1 MKRIRCALLLSLCL
15 LQTACGRAAGTAVQ
29 AAAEPSAPPPAPAAA
44 TPAPYEEVPVYY
56 NGLLSDRGYRQ
67 GGVIWVS
74 PAALAALFDLDFSQE
89 LQAETYTLNISGVDM
104 RGQAGQD
111 YALAESRCLYTPG
124 GFLTVDGQVYLPAE
138 AAAHLFGLGVTVD
151 PEAPAVELD
160 VSRVELLHGSGDYY
174 AMHYPVED
182 LYWLSHIIQAEAGQQ
197 PLAGQIGVGN
207 VVLNRVKS
215 PDFPD
220 SIREVVTQRNDT
232 IAQFDPVAS
241 GSIHNPVDDPAM
253 LAACLCLEGYNTV
266 GESLYFLNPTLADN
280 SWFES
285 ARDFAVS
292 IGDHDFYT

>member
-1 MKRIRCALLLSLCL
+1 MKLIACALLLSLCL
-15 LQTACGRAAGTAVQ
+15 LLAACGKAPE
-29 AAAEPSAPPPAPAAA
+29 AAATPTKETAALLPAPTAA
-44 TPAPYEEVPVYY
+44 TPAPYEEVPVYH
-56 NGLLSDRGYRQ
+56 NGLLSERGYRQ
-67 GGVIWVS
+67 GGVIWLS
-74 PAALAALFDLDFSQE
+74 PAALAELFQLDYTQE
-89 LQAETYTLNISGVDM
+89 LRSDGYTMCISGVEL
-104 RGQAGQD
+104 RGKAGQD

-124 GFLTVDGQVYLPAE
+124 GFLPVDGQVYLPAE

-151 PEAPAVELD
+151 AEGPAADLD
-160 VSRVELLHGSGDYY
+160 VSHMQLLHGSGDYY

-232 IAQFDPVAS
+232 IAQFDPVAN
-241 GSIHNPVDDPAM
+241 GSVHDPVDDPAM
-253 LAACLCLEGYNTV
+253 LAACLCLDGYNTV